1 MYSQF
6 FGSYLLSKQAVSP
19 EQLIRAIEKQHTKHI
34 RLGTLAIHAG
44 LMDAAQVDSIIIRQT
59 HEDKPFGELAV
70 EEGYLTTEQ
79 MESLLAQQTP
89 DYLLIGQSLVD
100 DGYLTN
106 VQLEALID
114 SYKQESQLGQ
124 LEQTDIQKDNLHT
137 LIRNLLMIS
146 SSELPDYLIKYLTL
160 LFSNLIRFIG
170 EDFTPLS
177 PTDCSE
183 YTAHH
188 CSSQVIDGEF
198 KLSSFFDMDTEAAIA
213 FASRYAGDSFME
225 YDDYVQ
231 AAIEDFLNL
240 HNGLF
245 NVNMSNESSIELLLN
260 PPVSMENTCISNASD
275 MFLFPIIYPFGTLNF
290 LIQL

>member
-79 MESLLAQQTP
+79 MESLLAQQIP

-114 SYKQESQLGQ
+114 SYKKESQLGQ

-170 EDFTPLS
+170 EDFTPLA

-188 CSSQVIDGEF
+188 CSSQVIVGEF

-213 FASRYAGDSFME
+213 FASRYAGDSFTE

-231 AAIEDFLNL
+231 AAVEDFLNL

-260 PPVSMENTCISNASD
+260 PPVSMENTCISNVSD